1 MLSKALVRE
10 LHSQIECLIGSFVCP
25 KDLLGP
31 YYMSVTRLIARPKG
45 VNEIDS
51 LTSWKLSTKT
61 ERQILNNNYKIKD
74 VIKWQVHML
83 SGCT

>member
-1 MLSKALVRE
+1 
-10 LHSQIECLIGSFVCP
+10 
-25 KDLLGP
+25 
-31 YYMSVTRLIARPKG
+31 MSATRLIARPKG

-61 ERQILNNNYKIKD
+61 ERQILNNNYKIRD